1 MRASPKVNSR
11 FVLQI
16 RSLPKIVTYARITA
30 SMGFGESLKSLLLFS
45 LRKGYQEVHFEE
57 GRLPFIV
64 NSAGHRAVING
75 IMPLSKEQISET
87 KKMFFNGR
95 DCSVTE
101 ISGADFMLLDLG
113 KSIVFRQLPKVE
125 KPKSYNQK
133 LARACLSK
141 KGVLLF
147 VYENQKDRIL
157 NSYKAASILVD
168 VTKVNLVVA
177 ETNKYYGIDA
187 GNSKI
192 TNIFRPELE
201 LSLLLRMIDQA
212 SFDCILVPD
221 CQDNE
226 SALTLN
232 AVSTEKIVIAGI
244 SPSVLDCF
252 NVGNV
257 IYGTK
262 EKQKGAVLYTDAII
276 KNLEV

>member
-1 MRASPKVNSR
+1 
-11 FVLQI
+11 
-16 RSLPKIVTYARITA
+16 
-30 SMGFGESLKSLLLFS
+30 MGFGESLKSLLLFS
-45 LRKGYQEVHFEE
+45 LKKGYQEVHFEE

-64 NSAGHRAVING
+64 NSTGHRAVING
-75 IMPLSKEQISET
+75 IMPLSKEQISEA
-87 KKMFFNGR
+87 KKIFFNGR

-101 ISGADFMLLDLG
+101 ISGTDFMLLDLG
-113 KSIVFRQLPKVE
+113 KSLVFRQLPKVE

-141 KGVLLF
+141 KGAIVF

-157 NSYKAASILVD
+157 NSYRAASVLVD

-177 ETNKYYGIDA
+177 ETNKYYGLEA
-187 GNSKI
+187 GSSKV
-192 TNIFRPELE
+192 TNIFRPELD

-221 CQDNE
+221 CQDSE
-226 SALTLN
+226 SAITMN
-232 AVSTEKIVIAGI
+232 AVSTEKLVIAGI
-244 SPSVLDCF
+244 SPGVLNCF
-252 NVGNV
+252 NTENV